1 MKGEALKNTDQLL
14 QGALSDV
21 TNGFN
26 AELVDNYEKF
36 GTTTDGR
43 WTGKVVDNDDPDK
56 LGRIKILIFGFYDE
70 LPKSALPWAV
80 PDVGYIGGTN
90 GSFII
95 PEIGTFVRG
104 YFDQGDIQKPIYDSI
119 AFSMQTALN
128 MNSYKINN
136 YDNLLIKNRELNN
149 IIRKNNS
156 NYKISNSNYEINEE
170 EINNNNFNNENLG
183 YIKVNENDIN
193 NISMKDN
200 NYNISKTS
208 NRENDPEFINNLIN
222 MNKYLNSE
230 LDKLKKELYLSS
242 KQNTSNKEI
251 LANYIQQILGE
262 NKDKLNTELVG
273 FLLDRIDK
281 LEYQNFYL
289 ASKLENYILILNKY
303 LDELCEYIDIIYDMR
318 DVINDIP
325 SKFYNEM
332 TQDFFIVKN
341 AINEKN
347 DLLNKKYE
355 EYNIFKNVL
364 NTDDIMKNNA
374 VFLMIGNK
382 INDVK
387 NLINNE
393 KIPKDYSKI
402 LDEKIKQ
409 YENLINSPLE
419 DENKSI
425 IEKKLII
432 NNDILEKQNSELR
445 QLLKDIYSTPLI
457 TGEIK
462 EKLIQALNEDTYNN
476 NSGNP
481 FSIYEDLLMMLN
493 VQCSLNEAQLNHN

>member
-1 MKGEALKNTDQLL
+1 MSLEKKLIYPTSEEIDLIRKKFNSIVDIPYIKEKDKDIFLNIKNYSSSPKNNQETIENL
-14 QGALSDV
+14 
-21 TNGFN
+21 NKKIE
-26 AELVDNYEKF
+26 ELEN
-36 GTTTDGR
+36 
-43 WTGKVVDNDDPDK
+43 
-56 LGRIKILIFGFYDE
+56 
-70 LPKSALPWAV
+70 
-80 PDVGYIGGTN
+80 
-90 GSFII
+90 
-95 PEIGTFVRG
+95 
-104 YFDQGDIQKPIYDSI
+104 
-119 AFSMQTALN
+119 ALN
-128 MNSYKINN
+128 RNSYKINN
-136 YDNLLIKNRELNN
+136 YDNLLNENRELNN

-170 EINNNNFNNENLG
+170 ENNNYNNK
-183 YIKVNENDIN
+183 IKLNENDIN

-200 NYNISKTS
+200 NYNLSKEI
-208 NRENDPEFINNLIN
+208 NKENDQELIN
-222 MNKYLNSE
+222 KLINSNKYLNSE

-242 KQNTSNKEI
+242 KQNISNKEV

-262 NKDKLNTELVG
+262 NKDKLNPDLIN

-281 LEYQNFYL
+281 LEFQNFFL

-303 LDELCEYIDIIYDMR
+303 LDELCEYIDIIFDMR

-325 SKFYNEM
+325 NKFYNDM

-355 EYNIFKNVL
+355 EYNAFKNVL

-374 VFLMIGNK
+374 VFLMLGNK
-382 INDVK
+382 VNDVK

-409 YENLINSPLE
+409 YEEIINSPTD

-425 IEKKLII
+425 MEKKLII
-432 NNDILEKQNSELR
+432 SNSILEKQNSNLR
-445 QLLKDIYSTPLI
+445 EILKDIMAKDIYSTPLI

-493 VQCSLNEAQLNHN
+493 IQCSLNEAQLNHN

>member
-1 MKGEALKNTDQLL
+1 MSLEKKLIYPTSEEIDLIRKKFNSIVDIPYIKEKDKDIFLNIKNYSSSPKNNQEIIENL
-14 QGALSDV
+14 
-21 TNGFN
+21 NKKIE
-26 AELVDNYEKF
+26 ELEN
-36 GTTTDGR
+36 
-43 WTGKVVDNDDPDK
+43 
-56 LGRIKILIFGFYDE
+56 
-70 LPKSALPWAV
+70 
-80 PDVGYIGGTN
+80 
-90 GSFII
+90 
-95 PEIGTFVRG
+95 
-104 YFDQGDIQKPIYDSI
+104 
-119 AFSMQTALN
+119 ALN
-128 MNSYKINN
+128 RNSYKINN
-136 YDNLLIKNRELNN
+136 YDNLLNENRELNN

-170 EINNNNFNNENLG
+170 ENNNYNNK
-183 YIKVNENDIN
+183 IKLNENDIN

-200 NYNISKTS
+200 NYNLSKDI
-208 NRENDPEFINNLIN
+208 NKEKDQELINNLIN
-222 MNKYLNSE
+222 SNKYLNSE

-242 KQNTSNKEI
+242 KQNISNKEV

-262 NKDKLNTELVG
+262 NKDKLNTDLIS

-281 LEYQNFYL
+281 LEFQNFFL

-303 LDELCEYIDIIYDMR
+303 LDELCEYIDIIFDMR

-325 SKFYNEM
+325 NKFYNDM

-355 EYNIFKNVL
+355 EYNVFKNVL

-374 VFLMIGNK
+374 VFLMLGNK
-382 INDVK
+382 VNDVK

-409 YENLINSPLE
+409 YEEIINSPTD

-432 NNDILEKQNSELR
+432 SNNILEKQNSELR
-445 QLLKDIYSTPLI
+445 QILKDIMAKDIYSTPLI

-462 EKLIQALNEDTYNN
+462 QKLMQALNEDYYNN
-476 NSGNP
+476 ISVNP

-493 VQCSLNEAQLNHN
+493 IQCSLNEAQLIHN

>member
-1 MKGEALKNTDQLL
+1 
-14 QGALSDV
+14 
-21 TNGFN
+21 
-26 AELVDNYEKF
+26 
-36 GTTTDGR
+36 
-43 WTGKVVDNDDPDK
+43 
-56 LGRIKILIFGFYDE
+56 
-70 LPKSALPWAV
+70 
-80 PDVGYIGGTN
+80 
-90 GSFII
+90 
-95 PEIGTFVRG
+95 
-104 YFDQGDIQKPIYDSI
+104 
-119 AFSMQTALN
+119 
-128 MNSYKINN
+128 
-136 YDNLLIKNRELNN
+136 
-149 IIRKNNS
+149 
-156 NYKISNSNYEINEE
+156 
-170 EINNNNFNNENLG
+170 
-183 YIKVNENDIN
+183 
-193 NISMKDN
+193 MKDN
-200 NYNISKTS
+200 NYNLSKEI
-208 NRENDPEFINNLIN
+208 NKENDQELIN
-222 MNKYLNSE
+222 KLINSNKYLNSE

-242 KQNTSNKEI
+242 KQNISNKEV

-262 NKDKLNTELVG
+262 NKDKLNTDLIN

-281 LEYQNFYL
+281 LEFQNFFL

-303 LDELCEYIDIIYDMR
+303 LDELCEYIDIIFDMR

-325 SKFYNEM
+325 NKFYNDM

-355 EYNIFKNVL
+355 EYNVFKNVL
-364 NTDDIMKNNA
+364 NTDDIMKNNT
-374 VFLMIGNK
+374 VFLMLGNK
-382 INDVK
+382 VNDVK

-409 YENLINSPLE
+409 YEEIINSPTD

-432 NNDILEKQNSELR
+432 SNSILEKQNSDLR
-445 QLLKDIYSTPLI
+445 EILKDIMAKDIYSTPLI

-462 EKLIQALNEDTYNN
+462 EKLIQALNEDSYNN

-493 VQCSLNEAQLNHN
+493 IQCSLNEAQLNHN

>member
-1 MKGEALKNTDQLL
+1 MSLDKKLIYPTLEEIDLIRKKFNSIVDIPCIKENDKQNYYIKKNYPDNSEVIEKLNQKIE
-14 QGALSDV
+14 
-21 TNGFN
+21 
-26 AELVDNYEKF
+26 EL
-36 GTTTDGR
+36 
-43 WTGKVVDNDDPDK
+43 
-56 LGRIKILIFGFYDE
+56 
-70 LPKSALPWAV
+70 
-80 PDVGYIGGTN
+80 
-90 GSFII
+90 
-95 PEIGTFVRG
+95 
-104 YFDQGDIQKPIYDSI
+104 
-119 AFSMQTALN
+119 QTALN

-281 LEYQNFYL
+281 LEYQNFY
-289 ASKLENYILILNKY
+289 
-303 LDELCEYIDIIYDMR
+303 EYIDIIYDMR

-445 QLLKDIYSTPLI
+445 QLLKDILKKDIYSTPLI
-457 TGEIK
+457 DAEIK
-462 EKLIQALNEDTYNN
+462 EKLNKIFNEESNDNMPKNAFTA
-476 NSGNP
+476 
-481 FSIYEDLLMMLN
+481 YEDLLMMLN
-493 VQCSLNEAQLNHN
+493 VQCSLNEAQLNHI

>member
-1 MKGEALKNTDQLL
+1 MSLEKKLIYPTSEEIDLIRKKFNSIVDIPYIKEKDKDIFLNIKNYSSSPKNNQEIIENL
-14 QGALSDV
+14 
-21 TNGFN
+21 NKKIE
-26 AELVDNYEKF
+26 ELEN
-36 GTTTDGR
+36 
-43 WTGKVVDNDDPDK
+43 
-56 LGRIKILIFGFYDE
+56 
-70 LPKSALPWAV
+70 
-80 PDVGYIGGTN
+80 
-90 GSFII
+90 
-95 PEIGTFVRG
+95 
-104 YFDQGDIQKPIYDSI
+104 
-119 AFSMQTALN
+119 ALN
-128 MNSYKINN
+128 RNSYKINN
-136 YDNLLIKNRELNN
+136 YDNLLNENRELNN

-170 EINNNNFNNENLG
+170 ENNNYNNK
-183 YIKVNENDIN
+183 IKLNENDIN

-200 NYNISKTS
+200 NYNLSKDI
-208 NRENDPEFINNLIN
+208 NKEKDQELINNLIN
-222 MNKYLNSE
+222 SNKYLNSE

-242 KQNTSNKEI
+242 KQNISNKEV

-262 NKDKLNTELVG
+262 NKDKLNTDLIS

-281 LEYQNFYL
+281 LEFQNFFL

-303 LDELCEYIDIIYDMR
+303 LDELCEYIDIIFDMR

-325 SKFYNEM
+325 NKFYNDM

-355 EYNIFKNVL
+355 EYNVFKNVL

-374 VFLMIGNK
+374 VFLMLGNK
-382 INDVK
+382 VNDVK

-409 YENLINSPLE
+409 YEEIINSPTD

-432 NNDILEKQNSELR
+432 SNNILEKQNSELR
-445 QLLKDIYSTPLI
+445 QILKDIMAKDIYSTPLI

-462 EKLIQALNEDTYNN
+462 QKLMQALDEDYYNN
-476 NSGNP
+476 ISVNP

-493 VQCSLNEAQLNHN
+493 IQCSLNEAQLIHN

>member
-1 MKGEALKNTDQLL
+1 MSLEKKLIYPTSEEIDLIRKK
-14 QGALSDV
+14 
-21 TNGFN
+21 FN
-26 AELVDNYEKF
+26 SIVDIPYTKEK
-36 GTTTDGR
+36 
-43 WTGKVVDNDDPDK
+43 DNDIF
-56 LGRIKILIFGFYDE
+56 LNIKNYSSSPKNNQEIIENLNKKIEE
-70 LPKSALPWAV
+70 LE
-80 PDVGYIGGTN
+80 N
-90 GSFII
+90 
-95 PEIGTFVRG
+95 
-104 YFDQGDIQKPIYDSI
+104 
-119 AFSMQTALN
+119 ALN
-128 MNSYKINN
+128 RNSYKINN
-136 YDNLLIKNRELNN
+136 YDNLLNENRELNN

-170 EINNNNFNNENLG
+170 ENNNYNN
-183 YIKVNENDIN
+183 KVKLNENDIN

-200 NYNISKTS
+200 NYNLSKDI
-208 NRENDPEFINNLIN
+208 NKEKDQELINNLIN
-222 MNKYLNSE
+222 SNKYLNSE

-242 KQNTSNKEI
+242 KQNISNKEV

-262 NKDKLNTELVG
+262 NKDKLNTDLIS

-281 LEYQNFYL
+281 LEFQNFFL

-303 LDELCEYIDIIYDMR
+303 LDELCEYIDIIFDMR

-325 SKFYNEM
+325 NKFYNDM

-355 EYNIFKNVL
+355 EYNVFKNVL
-364 NTDDIMKNNA
+364 NTDDIMKNNS
-374 VFLMIGNK
+374 VFLMLGNK
-382 INDVK
+382 VNDVK

-409 YENLINSPLE
+409 YEEIINSPKD

-432 NNDILEKQNSELR
+432 SNNILEKQNSELR
-445 QLLKDIYSTPLI
+445 EILKDIMAKDIYSTPLI

-462 EKLIQALNEDTYNN
+462 QKLMQALNEDYYNN
-476 NSGNP
+476 ISVNP

-493 VQCSLNEAQLNHN
+493 IQCSLNEAQLIHN

>member
-1 MKGEALKNTDQLL
+1 MSLDKKLIYPTLEEIDLIRKKFNSIVDIPCIKENDKQNYYIKKNYPDNSEVIEKLNQKIE
-14 QGALSDV
+14 
-21 TNGFN
+21 
-26 AELVDNYEKF
+26 EL
-36 GTTTDGR
+36 
-43 WTGKVVDNDDPDK
+43 
-56 LGRIKILIFGFYDE
+56 
-70 LPKSALPWAV
+70 
-80 PDVGYIGGTN
+80 
-90 GSFII
+90 
-95 PEIGTFVRG
+95 
-104 YFDQGDIQKPIYDSI
+104 
-119 AFSMQTALN
+119 QTALN

-208 NRENDPEFINNLIN
+208 NRENDPEFINNLIK

-445 QLLKDIYSTPLI
+445 QLLKDILKKDIYSTPLI
-457 TGEIK
+457 DAEIK
-462 EKLIQALNEDTYNN
+462 EKLNKIFNEESNDNMPKNAFTA
-476 NSGNP
+476 
-481 FSIYEDLLMMLN
+481 YEDLLMMLN
-493 VQCSLNEAQLNHN
+493 VQCSLNEAQLNHI

>member
-1 MKGEALKNTDQLL
+1 MEN
-14 QGALSDV
+14 
-21 TNGFN
+21 
-26 AELVDNYEKF
+26 
-36 GTTTDGR
+36 
-43 WTGKVVDNDDPDK
+43 
-56 LGRIKILIFGFYDE
+56 
-70 LPKSALPWAV
+70 
-80 PDVGYIGGTN
+80 
-90 GSFII
+90 
-95 PEIGTFVRG
+95 
-104 YFDQGDIQKPIYDSI
+104 
-119 AFSMQTALN
+119 ALN
-128 MNSYKINN
+128 RNSYKINN
-136 YDNLLIKNRELNN
+136 YDNLLNENRELNN

-170 EINNNNFNNENLG
+170 ENNNYNNK
-183 YIKVNENDIN
+183 IKLNENDIN

-200 NYNISKTS
+200 NYNLSKDI
-208 NRENDPEFINNLIN
+208 NKEKDQELINNLIN
-222 MNKYLNSE
+222 SNKYLNSE

-242 KQNTSNKEI
+242 KQNISNKEV

-262 NKDKLNTELVG
+262 NKDKLNTDLIS

-281 LEYQNFYL
+281 LEFQNFFL

-303 LDELCEYIDIIYDMR
+303 LDELCEYIDIIFDMR

-325 SKFYNEM
+325 NKFYNDM

-355 EYNIFKNVL
+355 EYNVFKNVL

-374 VFLMIGNK
+374 VFLMLGNK
-382 INDVK
+382 VNDVK

-409 YENLINSPLE
+409 YEEIINSPTD

-432 NNDILEKQNSELR
+432 SNNILEKQNSELR
-445 QLLKDIYSTPLI
+445 EILKDIMAKDIYSTPLI

-462 EKLIQALNEDTYNN
+462 QKLIQALNEDYYNN
-476 NSGNP
+476 ISVNP

-493 VQCSLNEAQLNHN
+493 IQCSLNEAQLIHN